1 MQVVNKIKF
10 LGASGTVT
18 GSSYQIDELLIDL
31 GMFQGGHELNKLNL
45 IRPEIDIN
53 KLQGVILTHAH
64 LDHSGRLP
72 WLVKLGYK
80 GPIYMTAATSELA
93 EIALLDAAKLNEE
106 DDNYVGQVM
115 KLVKIVEYGQKFVV
129 GSFNCELCDAGHI
142 LGSASVLLEK
152 NGKKI
157 IFSGDLGNSP
167 EDLLKPTQTFNQA
180 EVVVMES
187 TYGDKEHAQEKP
199 LQVLQEEINKIEND
213 NSTLLIPAFAI
224 ERSQEILHYID
235 HLKKSKPIKEDTLV
249 FLDSPMA
256 QKSTQVYK
264 KYKQLYSPELYE
276 HAQNDDPFAFPGL
289 IETEKTHESLNIK
302 KSLGAKV
309 IIAGSGMMT
318 GGRVLNHAVDVLPN
332 PNNRLLIVGFQAM
345 GTIGRQI
352 LDGEKVI
359 NINGQAVFVKAH
371 VRKTSGM
378 SAHADRPK
386 LLAWLKKI
394 SGVEKVFLT
403 HSEDSVRKIFAQKIN
418 HLKVILPSLNA
429 EESL

>member
-1 MQVVNKIKF
+1 M
-10 LGASGTVT
+10 
-18 GSSYQIDELLIDL
+18 
-31 GMFQGGHELNKLNL
+31 
-45 IRPEIDIN
+45 
-53 KLQGVILTHAH
+53 
-64 LDHSGRLP
+64 
-72 WLVKLGYK
+72 
-80 GPIYMTAATSELA
+80 
-93 EIALLDAAKLNEE
+93 
-106 DDNYVGQVM
+106 
-115 KLVKIVEYGQKFVV
+115 V

-157 IFSGDLGNSP
+157 IFSGDFGNSP

-276 HAQNDDPFAFPGL
+276 HSQNDDPFAFPGL